1 MHLNLLQ
8 LEMVRT
14 GEAGADERAHV
25 DSCEACRAGLKS
37 LGGLA
42 EALVSRVMVPDEVDV
57 RILDLVKRAPRI
69 VWWPFAAA
77 ASVMLALGVGLWKA
91 REPYAPVTY
100 AKSDVNRDG
109 ATDIIDAY
117 LLAKRGAPQAEIDA
131 IGAKAVRLGE
141 KS

>member
-14 GEAGADERAHV
+14 GEADADERAHAE
-25 DSCEACRAGLKS
+25 SCEACRAQLKS
-37 LGGLA
+37 LTGFA
-42 EALVSRVMVPDEVDV
+42 EALVPRVMVPAFVDARV
-57 RILDLVKRAPRI
+57 LELVKRAPRI

-77 ASVMLALGVGLWKA
+77 ASVMLALGIGLFAA
-91 REPYAPVTY
+91 REPYAPVY
-100 AKSDVNRDG
+100 CAKSDVNRDG

-117 LLAKRGAPQAEIDA
+117 LLAKQGAPQEQVDA
-131 IGAKAVRLGE
+131 VAKKAVRLGE